1 MSLLYLRIRC
11 KNLLMTMSLLYLRIR
26 STHFLRLRTCTK
38 MFCFYYRRNNNTLM
52 EDFDLDLDEIF
63 DDMDKYPIRV
73 SLVQTRDERNRY
85 VSEEERCLVK
95 TIDIMKRDMVLID
108 EFQRIKNHDDIIMLF
123 HRRFCEEN
131 DGVRRSIFKADIE
144 YIMNSGYF
152 AINDPVNVENEA
164 CTWYAKVS
172 MVDIGTFK
180 WWLKKTRIMY
190 ERNLTIYEN
199 QLHDILCNPRYVLQE
214 IKLESAE
221 EKKCFIIS

>member
-1 MSLLYLRIRC
+1 MSSKSKKVYFDFELVQNNVY
-11 KNLLMTMSLLYLRIR
+11 
-26 STHFLRLRTCTK
+26 
-38 MFCFYYRRNNNTLM
+38 FYFRKNNNTVM
-52 EDFDLDLDEIF
+52 ENIDLDLDEIF
-63 DDMDKYPIRV
+63 DDMDKHSIRNSSAV
-73 SLVQTRDERNRY
+73 SLKLRDERYRY
-85 VSEEERCLVK
+85 VSDEEACLVK

-108 EFQRIKNHDDIIMLF
+108 EFERIKNHDDIIMLF

-131 DGVRRSIFKADIE
+131 DGVGRSIFKADIE

-164 CTWYAKVS
+164 CTWYGKVS
-172 MVDIGTFK
+172 MVDLGMFK
-180 WWLKKTRIMY
+180 WWLKKTRTMY

-199 QLHDILCNPRYVLQE
+199 QLHDIQRNPRYVLQE

>member
-1 MSLLYLRIRC
+1 MSSKSKKVYFDFELVQNNVY
-11 KNLLMTMSLLYLRIR
+11 
-26 STHFLRLRTCTK
+26 
-38 MFCFYYRRNNNTLM
+38 FYFRKNNNTLM
-52 EDFDLDLDEIF
+52 ENIDLDLDEIF
-63 DDMDKYPIRV
+63 DDMDKHPTRV

-85 VSEEERCLVK
+85 VSEEETCLVK
-95 TIDIMKRDMVLID
+95 TIDIMKRDIVLID

-131 DGVRRSIFKADIE
+131 DGVGRSIFKADIE

-152 AINDPVNVENEA
+152 AFNDPVNVENEA

-180 WWLKKTRIMY
+180 WWLRKTRIMY

-221 EKKCFIIS
+221 EKKCFIIN

>member
-1 MSLLYLRIRC
+1 MSSKSKKVYFDFELVQNNVY
-11 KNLLMTMSLLYLRIR
+11 
-26 STHFLRLRTCTK
+26 
-38 MFCFYYRRNNNTLM
+38 FYFRKNNNTLM
-52 EDFDLDLDEIF
+52 ENIDLDLDEIF
-63 DDMDKYPIRV
+63 DDMDKHSIRNASAV
-73 SLVQTRDERNRY
+73 SLKLRDERYRY
-85 VSEEERCLVK
+85 VSDEEACLVK

-108 EFQRIKNHDDIIMLF
+108 EFERIKNHDDIIMLF

-131 DGVRRSIFKADIE
+131 DGVGRSIFKADIE

-164 CTWYAKVS
+164 CTWYGKVS
-172 MVDIGTFK
+172 MVDLGMFK

-199 QLHDILCNPRYVLQE
+199 QLHDIQRNPRYVLQE